1 MGAVLDCPL
10 DEPYIAAFRRLTQE
24 GIARDAL
31 PAIPLPDV
39 RDDRLIASLIVRR
52 VRARGGSAD
61 ASVDRERSVPT
72 RSCQAE
78 SPTSSG
84 PVAHVARPSAVTD
97 DRWPEAVLTLFAELA
112 CRRLHTL
119 TVQEGRG

>member
-1 MGAVLDCPL
+1 MGAVLECPL
-10 DEPYIAAFRRLTQE
+10 DELSIATCRRLTPE

-31 PAIPLPDV
+31 PAIPRPGVLDN
-39 RDDRLIASLIVRR
+39 RLIASLIVRR
-52 VRARGGSAD
+52 VRAREGAAD
-61 ASVDRERSVPT
+61 PSVDRERSGPT
-72 RSCQAE
+72 RSCQAG
-78 SPTSSG
+78 SPTRSG
-84 PVAHVARPSAVTD
+84 PVAHVARPSALTD

>member
-10 DEPYIAAFRRLTQE
+10 GELYIAAFRWLTHD

-31 PAIPLPDV
+31 PAIPLPEV
-39 RDDRLIASLIVRR
+39 LDDRLIASLIVRR

-72 RSCQAE
+72 RSCQAG

-84 PVAHVARPSAVTD
+84 PVAHVARPSTVTD

-112 CRRLHTL
+112 CRRLHTVAL
-119 TVQEGRG
+119 QESRG